1 MNEIG
6 RAQGALLRG
15 KVAVVT
21 GAARGIGFGIARCL
35 ADEGAKIAIV
45 DLDAADADRAA
56 KELHAGGLGLAA
68 DASREADM
76 SAAAD
81 KIAAHFGGID
91 FFVNNA
97 GGARPDRPEGREGAG
112 NPFTR
117 ISERGWDEQIQTNL
131 RTTFAGCKAAIPHLQ
146 KRGGGAIVNIASIAG
161 QMPMVTAPAY
171 GAAKAGVISL
181 TRSLALELG
190 SRQIRVNAIC
200 PGLLWTRAWETM
212 ATMMKQ
218 SVPALAALEPR
229 QIFLDHVKKL
239 VPLGAE
245 QTPEDIGLLT
255 AFLCGPGGR
264 NITGQAITL
273 DGGQTLKLGT

>member
-1 MNEIG
+1 MQLKDKI
-6 RAQGALLRG
+6 
-15 KVAVVT
+15 AVIT
-21 GAARGIGFGIARCL
+21 GAARGIGLGIARCL
-35 ADEGAKIAIV
+35 AAEGASVALL
-45 DLDAADADRAA
+45 DLDEAESARAA
-56 KELHAGGLGLAA
+56 AEFGSRGLGLGA

-81 KIAAHFGGID
+81 RVAAHFGGID
-91 FFVNNA
+91 CFINNA
-97 GGARPDRPEGREGAG
+97 GGARPDRPEGMGGAG

-117 ISERGWDEQIQTNL
+117 ITQDGWDEQIQTNL

-146 KRGGGAIVNIASIAG
+146 RRGGGAIVNIASIAG
-161 QMPMVTAPAY
+161 LMPMVSAPAY

-212 ATMMKQ
+212 AAMMKK
-218 SVPALAALEPR
+218 SVPAFAQLEPR
-229 QIFLDHVKKL
+229 QIFLEHVKKL
-239 VPLGAE
+239 VPMGVE

-264 NITGQAITL
+264 NLTGQAITL
-273 DGGQTLKLGT
+273 DGGQTLRIGT

>member
-1 MNEIG
+1 MNSLEN
-6 RAQGALLRG
+6 

-21 GAARGIGFGIARCL
+21 GAARGIGLGIARSL
-35 ADEGAKIAIV
+35 AGQGAKIAII
-45 DLDAADADRAA
+45 DLDAAEADKAA
-56 KELHAGGLGLAA
+56 KELHPDGIGLAA
-68 DASREADM
+68 DASRDDAM
-76 SAAAD
+76 GAAARQ
-81 KIAAHFGGID
+81 IADHFGGID

-131 RTTFAGCKAAIPHLQ
+131 RTAFAGCKAAIPHLE

-161 QMPMVTAPAY
+161 LMPMVSMPAY
-171 GAAKAGVISL
+171 AAAKAGVISL
-181 TRSLALELG
+181 TRSLALELAG
-190 SRQIRVNAIC
+190 KQVRVNAIC

-212 ATMMKQ
+212 ALLMKQ
-218 SVPALAALEPR
+218 SVPAFKAMEPR
-229 QIFLDHVKKL
+229 QIFLEHVKKL

-245 QTPEDIGLLT
+245 QTPEDIGALT

-264 NITGQAITL
+264 NLTGQAITL
-273 DGGQTLKLGT
+273 DGGQTLKMGGA